1 MYDSAQTGVYG
12 KLPAYG
18 DFVSRNLH
26 ASFLDPWDE
35 WLQHY
40 VSASREQ
47 LGDRWLDIYLT
58 SPIWRF
64 VLSSGVIDE
73 GNWAGIIMP
82 SVDRVGRYFP
92 ISLVRPVSAGSSPIY
107 FFASQAQWYEQIEA
121 SCLLALDGQIDVDEL
136 TSSIDEINLTEY
148 DAYLPTSNLGD
159 NGAFILGLPDAGPS
173 AVSMGL
179 PYVLDATLSTSFSS
193 FSVWQ
198 TEGSEVVS
206 PLMFCCQG
214 LPPISGLASM
224 LDGQWQLRNWKIP
237 YNLNS

>member
-1 MYDSAQTGVYG
+1 MVDAGQTGVYG

-18 DFVSRNLH
+18 DFVSRNLQ
-26 ASFLDPWDE
+26 ASFIDPWDE

-47 LGDRWLDIYLT
+47 LGEQWLDIYLT

-64 VLSSGVIDE
+64 VLSSGVIDD
-73 GNWAGIIMP
+73 NKWAGIIMP

-92 ISLVRPVSAGSSPIY
+92 ISLARSLPADTSPVY
-107 FFASQAQWYEQIEA
+107 FFVSQAYWYEQIEA

-136 TSSIDEINLTEY
+136 VSSIDEINLTAY

-159 NGAFILGLPDAGPS
+159 SGAFILGLPDGDQG
-173 AVSMGL
+173 AVGVS
-179 PYVLDATLSTSFSS
+179 YALDAALSTGFSS

-206 PLMFCCQG
+206 PLMFCSQG

-237 YNLNS
+237 YNLKS